1 MERSTEEYI
10 PGNSQ
15 ALWGRDRIMQAKKL
29 LIKKINFLK
38 SIPFMY
44 VKL

>member
-10 PGNSQ
+10 PRNLQ
-15 ALWGRDRIMQAKKL
+15 TLWGRDRVMQAKKL

-38 SIPFMY
+38 SVPFMY